1 MNSIC
6 VLTAKHGDAMTSDP
20 IFYFDFGS
28 PNAHLA
34 HRVLPGIEQRTG
46 VRFRYVPVLLGGL
59 FKLTGN
65 QAPMLAFAG
74 IPHKL
79 AYERLEM
86 QRFIARHEL
95 TAFRMNP
102 HFPVNTLQLMRLA
115 VAAVA
120 DDILPAYAEAMF
132 HFMWEEP
139 RKLDDPAVIAATL
152 AEAGLPVDR
161 LIARAQEPDIKAAL
175 LANTQAAYDHG
186 AFGIPSFMVGD
197 ALYFGKDRL
206 TDVEAAITAQQAG

>member
-1 MNSIC
+1 MA
-6 VLTAKHGDAMTSDP
+6 TDP
-20 IFYFDFGS
+20 IYYFDFGS
-28 PNAHLA
+28 PNAYLA

-65 QAPMLAFAG
+65 QAPMLAFAT

-86 QRFIARHEL
+86 ERFITRHGL
-95 TAFRMNP
+95 NAFRMNP

-115 VAAVA
+115 VAASA
-120 DDILPAYAEAMF
+120 DDVLSAYAEAMF

-152 AEAGLPVDR
+152 MEAGLPADR
-161 LIARAQEPDIKAAL
+161 LMARAQEPEIKAAL
-175 LANTQAAYDHG
+175 LANTQAAYEHG

-206 TDVEAAITAQQAG
+206 ADIEAAITGQQAA